1 MTIEHRAIPILFA
14 DDTSILITIPNNI
27 QFHSDLN
34 IVFGQLNKWFKANLL
49 ALNFEKIISFN
60 LLKKVCVFLT

>member
-1 MTIEHRAIPILFA
+1 MYINDLPKAIEHRAIPILFA
-14 DDTSILITIPNNI
+14 ADTSILITILNNI

-49 ALNFEKIISFN
+49 P
-60 LLKKVCVFLT
+60 